1 MKQQILPIKIKNLP
15 PIKLRL
21 SDIVIFFNHF
31 EKAILKLAENNIE
44 LNISLIGIQNSIDTT
59 FLTTSLQF
67 AEYKKAYTMFTSYI
81 EKLWEKKCV
90 PPLILG
96 HLKEI
101 VNLTRK
107 RNLEIE
113 FEDEMLKPLASLTPE
128 TPLPVPYLKGYAEIW
143 GIIEKVGGK
152 EPHIV
157 VRLLNNKTITVKVK
171 ETQAKEIA
179 NYLYEKIKIKGVG
192 TWNYTGELIEL
203 QAEKIEPIHTLTRE
217 KIEEIRKE
225 LGKYW
230 KGFDVEKALRELRAD

>member
-1 MKQQILPIKIKNLP
+1 MK
-15 PIKLRL
+15 
-21 SDIVIFFNHF
+21 IFR
-31 EKAILKLAENNIE
+31 
-44 LNISLIGIQNSIDTT
+44 NS
-59 FLTTSLQF
+59 F
-67 AEYKKAYTMFTSYI
+67 
-81 EKLWEKKCV
+81 
-90 PPLILG
+90 
-96 HLKEI
+96 
-101 VNLTRK
+101 
-107 RNLEIE
+107 
-113 FEDEMLKPLASLTPE
+113 
-128 TPLPVPYLKGYAEIW
+128 LKGYAEIW